1 MVLPKP
7 FRANDSAVGPVDLHD
22 VGEAQR
28 TIRKLGTA
36 AQKNLA
42 VEHRLARLCA
52 DESDGHAVARRA
64 VRLNTAAI
72 TLTARIAAVVFAA
85 GFAVSDVRMAGL
97 SGRCLL
103 LWRRSGLSR
112 LGCARRRAGR
122 LIGWALAVLI
132 VPPVFGQLGFCN
144 PVPAQL
150 PSLEVPAA
158 LGLRIAAIAFVV
170 QHRHRIDLAF
180 LIRKA
185 KKEKWVSLLV
195 VFPRNL
201 RKFLRDA

>member
-1 MVLPKP
+1 
-7 FRANDSAVGPVDLHD
+7 
-22 VGEAQR
+22 
-28 TIRKLGTA
+28 
-36 AQKNLA
+36 
-42 VEHRLARLCA
+42 
-52 DESDGHAVARRA
+52 
-64 VRLNTAAI
+64 
-72 TLTARIAAVVFAA
+72 
-85 GFAVSDVRMAGL
+85 MA
-97 SGRCLL
+97 
-103 LWRRSGLSR
+103 
-112 LGCARRRAGR
+112 AGR
-122 LIGWALAVLI
+122 LVGRALAVLI
-132 VPPVFGQLGFCN
+132 VPPVFSQLGFCN

-150 PSLEVPAA
+150 PALEVPAA